1 VEDTTDTLFKDLWL
15 RPGLAPR
22 DRSLATVNSLIA
34 SGQVAQMPY
43 HFGRAMNNGLTKE
56 QASEAISHIAFY
68 AGWPNAFLAVP
79 VANSVFE
86 SRPK

>member
-1 VEDTTDTLFKDLWL
+1 
-15 RPGLAPR
+15 
-22 DRSLATVNSLIA
+22 
-34 SGQVAQMPY
+34 MPY